1 MKSMQRAL
9 MALGWLYLAA
19 PLAAAGSAAGVD
31 LLAKPHIDYGRG
43 VLGLPHL
50 TYDVVNGYRP
60 IQMSLFVPT
69 ADSAVHPVVLYLHGG
84 GFTLDPDG
92 DEGIMGNDTMVELA
106 ARGYLV
112 ARPAYRLSSEARF
125 PAAIEDVKIAVRWLR
140 TYAKNYGGDAS
151 HIVVW
156 GSSAGGNL
164 AALLGTSCG
173 VVAFDRID
181 KLPQRVGLSTPSL
194 DPNAS
199 SCVDAVID
207 WFGPIDFATLDR
219 QSLPG
224 SMGQHDDANS
234 PESALLGCALPK
246 CPQEL
251 LKAANPISYI
261 SASSPPFL
269 IMHGQA
275 DHAVP
280 WQQSQELYDAL
291 RAQGVAAQLILVPG
305 ADHMFTKLPPALMQ
319 AQLAPVFTFIDAHS
333 GRAASPLLQPL
344 EGAQRGE

>member
-1 MKSMQRAL
+1 MALKSMVRIFLISCSAL
-9 MALGWLYLAA
+9 ALGSEFVLAA
-19 PLAAAGSAAGVD
+19 NQE
-31 LLAKPHIDYGRG
+31 LLARPHIDYGRG

-69 ADSAVHPVVLYLHGG
+69 ADNSTHPVVIYLHGG

-92 DEGIMGNDTMVELA
+92 DEGIMGNETMVELA

-140 TYAKNYGGDAS
+140 TYAKDYGGDAT

-156 GSSAGGNL
+156 GSSAGGDL

-173 VVAFDRID
+173 VAAFDRID
-181 KLPQRVGLSTPSL
+181 KLPQRVGLSTRAL
-194 DPNAS
+194 DPKAS

-219 QSLPG
+219 QALPG
-224 SMGQHDDANS
+224 SMGRHDDASS

-246 CPQEL
+246 CPRAL

-291 RAQGVAAQLILVPG
+291 HAQGIAAQLILVPG
-305 ADHMFTKLPPALMQ
+305 ADHMFTKLPPAQMQ
-319 AQLAPVFTFIDAHS
+319 AQLAPVFAFIEAHS
-333 GRAASPLLQPL
+333 GRASAALLQPL

>member
-1 MKSMQRAL
+1 MKALQRAL
-9 MALGWLYLAA
+9 FALGSF
-19 PLAAAGSAAGVD
+19 LAAALFASAASPANSD
-31 LLAKPHIDYGRG
+31 LLARPHIDYGRG

-69 ADSAVHPVVLYLHGG
+69 AGSNAHPIVIYLHGG

-92 DEGIMGNDTMVELA
+92 DEGIMGNEAMVELA

-125 PAAIEDVKIAVRWLR
+125 PAAIEDVKVAVRWLR
-140 TYAKNYGGDAS
+140 TYAKDYGGDAR

-156 GSSAGGNL
+156 GSSAGGDL

-173 VVAFDRID
+173 VAAFDRID
-181 KLPQRVGLSTPSL
+181 KLPQRVGLSTPAL

-207 WFGPIDFATLDR
+207 WFGPIDFASMDR
-219 QSLPG
+219 QALPE
-224 SMGQHDDANS
+224 SSIRHDDANS
-234 PESALLGCALPK
+234 AESALLGCALPK
-246 CPQEL
+246 CPRAL
-251 LKAANPISYI
+251 LKAANPVSYI
-261 SASSPPFL
+261 TAKSPPFL

-305 ADHMFTKLPPALMQ
+305 ADHMFTKLPPEQMR
-319 AQLAPVFTFIDAHS
+319 AQLEPVFAFIDAHS
-333 GRAASPLLQPL
+333 GHPAPALLQPL